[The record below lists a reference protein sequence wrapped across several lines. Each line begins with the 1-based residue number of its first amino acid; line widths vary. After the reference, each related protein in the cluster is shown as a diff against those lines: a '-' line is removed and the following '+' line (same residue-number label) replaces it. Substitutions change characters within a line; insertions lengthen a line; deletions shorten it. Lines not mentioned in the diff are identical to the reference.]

1 MFPAWIAPEPWRST
15 GKHLQTAYQMH
26 THLQRLCL
34 WASLLMLGGSAS
46 SQVPPC
52 PCDTSLVWF
61 TDAEATQVDQW
72 VTDAHV
78 TKRNVVN
85 ALVART
91 KEADAWRVKSVE
103 CDSARRVAM
112 LRAGMLDNAWAARGN
127 EIAAKDRKIAA
138 LKPWKVGGI
147 VGLVL
152 LLSNIIFQ
160 LYR

>member
-1 MFPAWIAPEPWRST
+1 
-15 GKHLQTAYQMH
+15 
-26 THLQRLCL
+26 
-34 WASLLMLGGSAS
+34 
-46 SQVPPC
+46 
-52 PCDTSLVWF
+52 
-61 TDAEATQVDQW
+61 
-72 VTDAHV
+72 
-78 TKRNVVN
+78 
-85 ALVART
+85 
-91 KEADAWRVKSVE
+91 
-103 CDSARRVAM
+103 M